1 MDKFIDTNKEKNSK
15 NTEMIKSP
23 HTLIPSSPQS
33 PRLKALPFREGMGV
47 GFLPKSITNTAI
59 MTYFAAIFTCTL
71 LYSGHILNW
80 KWWMFGIVSVV
91 GFFYY
96 ANTQSKSWIKLRPT
110 SFTKKLFWSA
120 FAIRVVWVLVSYL
133 LYNNWTGTPFSIGA
147 ADELFY
153 DEVGHFGASL
163 IREGNWNIY
172 SEIVNYSSA
181 AFSDIGYPIYLSII
195 YWIFGDSI
203 LMARIIKAILSAWT
217 TVLIYKVASR
227 NFGES
232 IGRIAGVFCMLMPN
246 LIYYCSFQLKE
257 VEMVFLAML
266 FVERADALLRKGKL
280 TFFPIFA
287 VMLIPLSLFMIRTA
301 LAATL
306 VLAFFCSLL
315 FTTRRLVGLGKRILL
330 IIAAGIFVV
339 IMLWSSTS
347 VGQELTAMW
356 QKRGTEQ
363 QANMEWRSINDVGK
377 GMTQKFAKYAGAA
390 VFAPMI
396 FTIPFPT
403 MNDILGQENQMMI
416 HGGNFVKN
424 ITSYFTIMALF
435 VLLFSG
441 KWRQHVLP
449 LAVLCGY
456 LVVLV
461 FSNFAH
467 SERFHLPILPLSLM
481 FAAYGISM
489 MNQHPWIKRYFNYWC
504 VLMFIAAVAWNWFKL
519 AGRGMI

>member
-1 MDKFIDTNKEKNSK
+1 MK
-15 NTEMIKSP
+15 
-23 HTLIPSSPQS
+23 IPLSHNPIASFPN
-33 PRLKALPFREGMGV
+33 RRRINALPFTERMRI
-47 GFLPKSITNTAI
+47 GFVPQSITNTAI
-59 MTYFAAIFTCTL
+59 TTYFAAIFACTL
-71 LYSGHILNW
+71 LYSSHILNW
-80 KWWMFGIVSVV
+80 KWWFFGIISVV
-91 GFFYY
+91 GFFYFANKQTKLWINLRY
-96 ANTQSKSWIKLRPT
+96 ATFS
-110 SFTKKLFWSA
+110 KKLFWSA
-120 FAIRVVWVLVSYL
+120 FALRVVWVLISYL
-133 LYNNWTGTPFSIGA
+133 LYNQWTGTPFSIDA

-153 DEVGHFGASL
+153 NDVGQYGASL

-172 SEIVNYSSA
+172 NNIISYSGDI
-181 AFSDIGYPIYLSII
+181 AFSDMGYPIYLSII

-203 LMARIIKAILSAWT
+203 LIARIIKAILSAWT
-217 TVLIYKVASR
+217 VVLVYKVASR

-232 IGRIAGVFCMLMPN
+232 IGRIAGIFCMLMPN

-257 VEMVFLAML
+257 VEMVFLVML

-280 TFFPIFA
+280 TFFPTLA
-287 VMLIPLSLFMIRTA
+287 VMLIPLALFMIRTA

-306 VLAFFCSLL
+306 VLAFFCALL
-315 FTTRRLVGLGKRILL
+315 FTTGRVVGWGKRIVLSV
-330 IIAAGIFVV
+330 AAGIFVI
-339 IMLWSSTS
+339 IMFLTSS
-347 VGQELTAMW
+347 GIGEELTSMW
-356 QKRGTEQ
+356 ESRGVEQ
-363 QANMEWRSINDVGK
+363 QANMQWRAEREVGK
-377 GMTQKFAKYAGAA
+377 GLTQKFAKYAGAA

-403 MNDILGQENQMMI
+403 MNDIIGQDNQMMI

-441 KWRQHVLP
+441 KWRQYVLP

-461 FSNFAH
+461 FSNFAQ

-481 FAAYGISM
+481 FAAYGISI
-489 MNQHPWIKRYFNYWC
+489 MNQHSWIKRYFKYWC